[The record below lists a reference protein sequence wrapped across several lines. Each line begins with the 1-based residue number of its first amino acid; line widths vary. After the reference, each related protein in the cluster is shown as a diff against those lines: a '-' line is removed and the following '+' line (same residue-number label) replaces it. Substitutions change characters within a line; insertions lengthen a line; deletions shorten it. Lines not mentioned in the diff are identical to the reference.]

1 MADTAIQE
9 QINEIN
15 RKLDIVLEEI
25 NSQRLKREEVQ
36 DLVSDLSI
44 ISEDVFTNT
53 VQTLDKAGVEMDYD
67 ALSNLLIRF
76 VRNIST
82 FNDMFE
88 MLESAADLMKDI
100 GPIVNQVGIDA
111 IDKMAEFEKK
121 GYVAFF
127 AEAMKIMDNVVEH
140 FTPEDVSA
148 LADNVVTILETVKN
162 MTQPDVLEAMNNGV
176 VIYKSMETKDIPEY
190 SLWKAFRAM
199 NTPEMK
205 RGLGFMITFM
215 QKLSKTLDK

>member
-15 RKLDIVLEEI
+15 RKLDLVLQEV
-25 NSQRLKREEVQ
+25 NAQRLKREEVQ

-53 VQTLDKAGVEMDYD
+53 VTTLDNAGVEMDYD

-76 VRNIST
+76 VRNIGT

-88 MLESAADLMKDI
+88 TLESAADLVKDL
-100 GPIVNQVGIDA
+100 GPIVNQVGFDA
-111 IDKMAEFEKK
+111 IDKMAELEKK
-121 GYVAFF
+121 GYITFITEITKV
-127 AEAMKIMDNVVEH
+127 MDAVVH
-140 FTPEDVSA
+140 TYNDMDAKDV
-148 LADNVVTILETVKN
+148 
-162 MTQPDVLEAMNNGV
+162 
-176 VIYKSMETKDIPEY
+176 PEY
-190 SLWKAFRAM
+190 SMWKAFRAM

-205 RGLGFMITFM
+205 RGMGFMITFM
-215 QKLSKTLDK
+215 QQLSKTLENK